1 MYEFYVTIIGARQG
15 RFPGEA
21 PSGPHEGKLVG
32 LAYDQASITPAAGSG
47 AGSGTRRGRLTLQP
61 VRFTKEW
68 GAASPALLAA
78 IGADEAL
85 TAVVFEFV
93 STSDDGVQEVFHRV
107 TLAEARIVE
116 LRPFVDLDAEPSSL
130 MPLPPLEEVAIAY
143 AGITVENLA
152 HGTSAS
158 AGTVGKGRGAAPKRA
173 AAKTA
178 TRARP
183 AAKARARR

>member
-21 PSGPHEGKLVG
+21 PAGPHEGKLVG
-32 LAYDQASITPAAGSG
+32 LAYDQASIAASS
-47 AGSGTRRGRLTLQP
+47 SGTARSGRLTLQP

-78 IGADEAL
+78 IASNEVL
-85 TAVVFEFV
+85 STVVFEFV
-93 STSDDGVQEVFHRV
+93 RTSDEGVQEVFHRV
-107 TLAEARIVE
+107 SLADARVVE

-152 HGTSAS
+152 HQTRAS
-158 AGTVGKGRGAAPKRA
+158 AGTTGKAKAKP
-173 AAKTA
+173 AAKTPA
-178 TRARP
+178 RARP
-183 AAKARARR
+183 ATKARARR

>member
-21 PSGPHEGKLVG
+21 PAGPHEGKLVG
-32 LAYDQASITPAAGSG
+32 LAYDQASIAATSSG
-47 AGSGTRRGRLTLQP
+47 NGRSGRLTLQP

-78 IGADEAL
+78 IGANEAL
-85 TAVVFEFV
+85 TTVVFEFV
-93 STSDDGVQEVFHRV
+93 RTSDEGVQEVFHRV
-107 TLAEARIVE
+107 TLADARVVE

-143 AGITVENLA
+143 GGLTVENLA
-152 HGTSAS
+152 HGTRAS
-158 AGTVGKGRGAAPKRA
+158 AGTIGKGRAP
-173 AAKTA
+173 AKA
-178 TRARP
+178 KASAKAPAKARP